1 MKHLLIAAVAGFFL
15 VSCTN
20 GATDGNANTD
30 TTHMPTDSNIT
41 RDGTDHV
48 NRNFGTVPT
57 DTSMHADSIKR

>member
-20 GATDGNANTD
+20 GATDGKANTD
-30 TTHMPTDSNIT
+30 TTNFTPDTNLT
-41 RDGTDHV
+41 KDGTDHV

-57 DTSMHADSIKR
+57 DTSRRPDSMKR